1 MIKIGSYIRTNK
13 EYDTKMY
20 EPLYHE
26 KILKGKVLDI
36 DKNNVVT
43 YEIIQSSC
51 DFSKKFNYHMNR
63 WKVGNINTI
72 GLGWLEEYEEV

>member
-1 MIKIGSYIRTNK
+1 MIEIGSYIKTNN

-43 YEIIQSSC
+43 YEVIQSSC
-51 DFSKKFNYHMNR
+51 DFSEKFNQHMNK

-72 GLGWLEEYEEV
+72 GLS